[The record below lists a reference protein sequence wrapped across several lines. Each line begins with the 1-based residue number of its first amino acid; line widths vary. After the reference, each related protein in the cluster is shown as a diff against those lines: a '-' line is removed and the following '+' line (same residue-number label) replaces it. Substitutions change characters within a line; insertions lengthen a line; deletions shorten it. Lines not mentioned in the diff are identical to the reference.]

1 LKSSLGTIRALSS
14 GRTPDREAS
23 LGSSNAL
30 FLTSHGGSKPP
41 LAATQDVAF
50 INQNKEFV
58 SRTSVR
64 RSFRGA
70 ICQMGAA
77 MRANNTPM

>member
-30 FLTSHGGSKPP
+30 CLTSHGSKPP

-50 INQNKEFV
+50 INQNEEFV
-58 SRTSVR
+58 ARTSVR